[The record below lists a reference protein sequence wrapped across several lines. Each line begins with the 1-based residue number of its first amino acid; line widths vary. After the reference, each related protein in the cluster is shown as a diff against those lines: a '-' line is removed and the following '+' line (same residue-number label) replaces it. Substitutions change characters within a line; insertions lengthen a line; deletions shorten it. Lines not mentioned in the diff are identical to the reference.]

1 MPMREHP
8 HQQAPWL
15 YVPPATM
22 DADLFQQWSLL
33 LEQRTGI
40 ALPESRKTFLI
51 TNLTIRMRE
60 LGISAFDAYYNLIV
74 SGKQG
79 LLEWETLV
87 DRLTVHET
95 RFFRDPVALQFIR
108 DVALPKLLLNNAKPY
123 TINVWSVGCATGE
136 EPYSLAMVLDS
147 FFAQQTEGYYFGV
160 TASDVSRAS
169 LKAGRQAKYHKYRV
183 KNVPPLLARQYLHA
197 VDTEHVQVT
206 SSLRQKVCFVP
217 INMVE
222 LDEKP
227 ISNMDI
233 IVCQNVFIYFKQALR
248 QQILDRLVDHLNPG
262 GVLILGPGEVTG
274 WSHRELAP
282 VSYQSISAFQ
292 RMSPANRGT

>member
-8 HQQAPWL
+8 QKQAPWL

-22 DADLFQQWSLL
+22 DAELFQQWSLL

-60 LGISAFDAYYNLIV
+60 LGVATFGAYYDLIV
-74 SGKQG
+74 SGTQG
-79 LLEWETLV
+79 LLEWETLI

-95 RFFRDPVALQFIR
+95 RFFRDAVALQFIR
-108 DVALPKLLLNNAKPY
+108 DVALPRLLQNNAAPY
-123 TINVWSVGCATGE
+123 TVNVWSVGCATGE
-136 EPYSLAMVLDS
+136 EPYSLAMILDS
-147 FFAQQTEGYYFGV
+147 YFSQQGDGYYYGV

-169 LKAGRQAKYHKYRV
+169 LSAGRQALYHKNRV
-183 KNVPPLLARQYLHA
+183 KNVPALLARQYLHA

-206 SSLRQKVCFVP
+206 AGLRQKVCFVP
-217 INMVE
+217 INIIE
-222 LDEKP
+222 LNERP
-227 ISNMDI
+227 ISSMDI

-248 QQILDRLVDHLNPG
+248 QQILNRLVDHLKPG

-274 WSHRELAP
+274 WSHRELVP

-292 RMSPANRGT
+292 RKSPVIGGA